1 MPENYSREGKGFR
14 QLVIWQR
21 AHELTLVIYDL
32 TKSFP
37 PEERYGLTSQM
48 RRASSSVAANIVE
61 GHAAGQGNFKRHL
74 FIAKGSLAEVEYF
87 LILAKDLKYSS
98 SDKIEKAE
106 KLRAKTGYLLH
117 RFIQSMK

>member
-1 MPENYSREGKGFR
+1 MAGNYSRDGKGFR
-14 QLVIWQR
+14 QLLIWQR
-21 AHELTLVIYDL
+21 AHETTLAIYDL

-37 PEERYGLTSQM
+37 PEEKYGITSQI
-48 RRASSSVAANIVE
+48 RRAASSVPANIVE

-74 FIAKGSLAEVEYF
+74 LIAKGSLAEVEYF

-98 SDKIEKAE
+98 SDKIEKVE

-117 RFIQSMK
+117 RFLQSMK

>member
-21 AHELTLVIYDL
+21 AHELTMAIYDM

-74 FIAKGSLAEVEYF
+74 FIAKGSLVPQPF
-87 LILAKDLKYSS
+87 DIV
-98 SDKIEKAE
+98 
-106 KLRAKTGYLLH
+106 GLH
-117 RFIQSMK
+117 RNFFFGKWYIALQL